1 MGVGSPSSFAAAAVA
16 PEELGN
22 GPVSLEIFAMPGLNS
37 RMHEVHFDQ
46 GITHAYFLDIFLLA
60 CNWRFYYFLTIFD

>member
-1 MGVGSPSSFAAAAVA
+1 MGVGSPSSFAAAAAVA

-46 GITHAYFLDIFLLA
+46 GITHAYFLDIFYWHA
-60 CNWRFYYFLTIFD
+60 TGDFIIFDNF